1 MISLNKLKL
10 VSFYIVTYLLQ
21 QCIDLGLCFYKHNVP
36 QLRSSHPWSGI
47 RHKYVFHSHEE
58 KSATARNEGWRP
70 GHSPLGRGLDA
81 CHILQGTRLA
91 INQITSYWQNAT
103 GENVSLSF
111 FYTRQVFPRF
121 SFFFC
126 QLKLETLKYHEK
138 FTTRFI
144 RVKLTT
150 VEALVSEQLYLRP
163 PSQDPFFLNSHT
175 NSVFLHSRK

>member
-1 MISLNKLKL
+1 MNDFCLKPTRKRLLRSRRYIPTQISLECPGGVYCQGRTGVLDCIAFLVAVVNAVISLNKLKL

-81 CHILQGTRLA
+81 CHILQGTLVVA
-91 INQITSYWQNAT
+91 INQSRSQRPQ
-103 GENVSLSF
+103 SF
-111 FYTRQVFPRF
+111 WTAF
-121 SFFFC
+121 SW
-126 QLKLETLKYHEK
+126 
-138 FTTRFI
+138 
-144 RVKLTT
+144 
-150 VEALVSEQLYLRP
+150 LRER
-163 PSQDPFFLNSHT
+163 DW
-175 NSVFLHSRK
+175 R